1 MPTVDLA
8 TNINAGTH
16 PVQTGQGVF
25 VLESLVDFAAAT
37 TAKTSALAA
46 NDIIQSIDVPANTMI
61 LAGGIEV
68 ITACNSDADGTTFNL
83 GVTGTGGIVTSFCNV
98 VDFEDAT
105 AGSYFSTGTAG
116 ASGVYVTA
124 AADTVDL
131 ELQAVSGTTVST
143 GVVRIFVVCIPVDA
157 KIAPGVPA
165 LGS

>member
-1 MPTVDLA
+1 VHSFLKLLL
-8 TNINAGTH
+8 I
-16 PVQTGQGVF
+16 
-25 VLESLVDFAAAT
+25 SLLQLPLKVG
-37 TAKTSALAA
+37 ALAA
-46 NDIIQSIDVPANTMI
+46 GDIMQSIDVPANTMI

-68 ITACNSDADGTTFNL
+68 ITALDASADGTTFNL

-98 VDFEDAT
+98 VDFEDSA

-131 ELQAVSGTTVST
+131 ELQALSTTVST

-157 KIAPGVPA
+157 KLAPGVA
-165 LGS
+165 AIGS